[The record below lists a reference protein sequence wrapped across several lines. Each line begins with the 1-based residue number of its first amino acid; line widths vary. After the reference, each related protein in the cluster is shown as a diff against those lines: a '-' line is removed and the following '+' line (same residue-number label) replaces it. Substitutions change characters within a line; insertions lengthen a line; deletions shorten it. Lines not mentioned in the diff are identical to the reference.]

1 VTGFDIIV
9 LLVVGL
15 AALGGFM
22 RGFVQEVLSLAAWIV
37 AVIAIRMF
45 HTDLTEWLME
55 PIGSPSGAGVLAFAL
70 LLLVPYAVIKLIA
83 GQAGRRSRKSVL
95 APFDRVLGLAFGA
108 LKGVVITVIAFS
120 LVVLAYDTIWG
131 VDGRPDWLR
140 NARTYAFVN
149 ASSQEMVKLIEERRQ
164 LLLDDGAEQDAPPQ
178 EEDSA

>member
-15 AALGGFM
+15 AALGGIM
-22 RGFVQEVLSLAAWIV
+22 RGFVQEVLSLAAWVV

-45 HTDLTEWLME
+45 HTDLTAWLE
-55 PIGSPSGAGVLAFAL
+55 ETIGSPSGAMVLAFAL

-83 GQAGRRSRKSVL
+83 SQAGRRSRKSVL

-108 LKGVVITVIAFS
+108 LKGVIIVIIGFS
-120 LVVLAYDTIWG
+120 LLVLAYDTIWG
-131 VDGRPDWLR
+131 VEGRPEWLR

-149 ASSQEMVKLIEERRQ
+149 ASSQEMVKLIEERRR
-164 LLLDDGAEQDAPPQ
+164 LMLEEEAEPEA
-178 EEDSA
+178 EEAA

>member
-15 AALGGFM
+15 TAIGGFL
-22 RGFVQEVLSLAAWIV
+22 RGFVQEVLSLAAWVV

-45 HTDLTEWLME
+45 HTDLTAWLLE
-55 PIGSPSGAGVLAFAL
+55 TVGSPSGAAVLAFAL

-83 GQAGRRSRKSVL
+83 AQAGRRSRKSVL

-108 LKGVVITVIAFS
+108 LKGVIITVIAFS
-120 LVVLAYDTIWG
+120 MVVLAYDTIWG
-131 VDGRPDWLR
+131 PDGRPDWLR

-149 ASSQEMVKLIEERRQ
+149 ASSQEMVKLIEERRE
-164 LLLDDGAEQDAPPQ
+164 LLLDDDAEPEAPAEEGDA
-178 EEDSA
+178 A